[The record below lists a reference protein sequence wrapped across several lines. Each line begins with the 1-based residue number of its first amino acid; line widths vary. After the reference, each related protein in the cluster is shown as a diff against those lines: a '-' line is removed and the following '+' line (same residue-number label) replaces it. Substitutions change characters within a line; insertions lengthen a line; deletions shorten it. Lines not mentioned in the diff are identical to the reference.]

1 MLSMTPEKFFDY
13 LEGKLPPAEKERLE
27 RALISDP
34 ELQRQFVSARQV
46 HRGMQRPVGET
57 AATTR
62 AGSRGRQLAAA
73 FAVLVAMNV
82 ALGLFYIFRANK
94 PPEALRKAREEALRH
109 QLQSSVE
116 KSAAAAFPPPTI
128 GMERVPITTPR
139 EKQDEVAKTIIDAAT
154 QAGGSGTKSLPNDK
168 GFSVLVIV
176 PASAEPE
183 FRKTLTSLGAPAP
196 TPAAASPALSP
207 NEAVRLEVVLSSPR

>member
-1 MLSMTPEKFFDY
+1 MTPEKFFDY

-46 HRGMQRPVGET
+46 HRGMQRTEGET
-57 AATTR
+57 ARTTR

-82 ALGLFYIFRANK
+82 ALGLIYIFRANK
-94 PPEALRKAREEALRH
+94 PTDQVEKAREESLRH

-116 KSAAAAFPPPTI
+116 KSAAAAFPVPTI
-128 GMERVPITTPR
+128 GMEQIAITTPR
-139 EKQDEVAKTIIDAAT
+139 DKQDAVAKTIIDAAN
-154 QAGGSGTKSLPNDK
+154 QAGGSGTKGLPNDN

-176 PASAEPE
+176 PASAETQ
-183 FRKTLTSLGAPAP
+183 FRQTLASLGGPSPALAPG
-196 TPAAASPALSP
+196 TPAAAP
-207 NEAVRLEVVLSSPR
+207 NEPVRLEIAISSAR

>member
-1 MLSMTPEKFFDY
+1 MTPEKFFDY

-34 ELQRQFVSARQV
+34 ELQREFVAARQI
-46 HRGMQRPVGET
+46 HRSMQRPANES

-94 PPEALRKAREEALRH
+94 PSPEVDRARVETLRH
-109 QLQSSVE
+109 QLHSALE
-116 KSAAAAFPPPTI
+116 KSAAATFSPPTI
-128 GMERVPITTPR
+128 AME
-139 EKQDEVAKTIIDAAT
+139 Q
-154 QAGGSGTKSLPNDK
+154 
-168 GFSVLVIV
+168 
-176 PASAEPE
+176 
-183 FRKTLTSLGAPAP
+183 
-196 TPAAASPALSP
+196 
-207 NEAVRLEVVLSSPR
+207 

>member
-1 MLSMTPEKFFDY
+1 MTPEKFFDY

-34 ELQRQFVSARQV
+34 ELQREFVAARQI
-46 HRGMQRPVGET
+46 HRSMQRPANES

-94 PPEALRKAREEALRH
+94 PSPEVDRARVETLRH
-109 QLQSSVE
+109 QLQSALE
-116 KSAAAAFPPPTI
+116 KSAAATFSPPTI
-128 GMERVPITTPR
+128 GMEQVPLTIPR
-139 EKQDEVAKTIIDAAT
+139 GEQEKAAQTIIEAAT
-154 QAGGSGTKSLPNDK
+154 KAGGSATKGLPNDT
-168 GFSVLVIV
+168 GFGILVLIPGSGEPAFRDVLARLGAKPS
-176 PASAEPE
+176 PAS
-183 FRKTLTSLGAPAP
+183 T
-196 TPAAASPALSP
+196 ASP
-207 NEAVRLEVVLSSPR
+207 NDMIHLEVILSSPR

>member
-1 MLSMTPEKFFDY
+1 MTPEKFFDY

-34 ELQRQFVSARQV
+34 ELQRQFASARQI
-46 HRGMQRPVGET
+46 HRGMQRPVDET

-94 PPEALRKAREEALRH
+94 PPEELRKAREEALRH
-109 QLQSSVE
+109 QLQNSVE

-128 GMERVPITTPR
+128 GMERVPITTPP

-154 QAGGSGTKSLPNDK
+154 KAGGSGTKSLPNDN

-183 FRKTLTSLGAPAP
+183 FRKTLALLGAPAVEHP
-196 TPAAASPALSP
+196 VPLP
-207 NEAVRLEVVLSSPR
+207 NEPVRLEIVLSNPR